1 SDQDSPSLN
10 TAELYDPVAET
21 FTALTATMTSAREFH
36 TATMLPNGLVLV
48 TGGSANPFPTVLNT
62 AEVYDP

>member
-1 SDQDSPSLN
+1 
-10 TAELYDPVAET
+10 VAET